1 MITYCHAEEVNFK
14 EIALMFNLY
23 NRPQNELK
31 TKISQNYRI
40 SEKICVENLLN
51 NINISDEV
59 SAKASNLARDL
70 VTKVRQSRVKGRGVD
85 ALMQEFKLSNAEGVA
100 LMCLAESLLRIPDNL
115 TRDKLIRDKIAKG
128 DWGSHLNTE
137 NTFVNAAS
145 WGLLITGKLVN
156 SYDNKTLSG
165 VLLRLIAK
173 GGEPIIRASVAAGVR
188 LMGNQFVMGQTID
201 EALKASTSKES
212 IGYQFSYDM
221 LGEAA
226 VNESDAKRYM
236 DSYKESIVKVGLANN
251 KRGVHQGPGISVKL
265 SAIHPRYQRAQYDRV
280 IGELYPRLKE
290 LYLLAKEYQ
299 IGLFIDAEETE
310 RLEISLELLE
320 MLVKD
325 KDLAGFC
332 GIGFVIQAYQ
342 KRAPYVIDY
351 VADLAKQFGSKIMVR
366 LVKGAY
372 WDSEIK
378 KAQIDGQPDY
388 PVFTRK
394 FYTDL
399 SYLACAEKLFN
410 YQDLIYPLFAT
421 HNAHTLATI
430 YYMGEGKKYEF
441 QCLYGMGETLYDNV
455 VGAKNLDIT
464 CRVYAPVGT
473 HETLLAYLVRRLLE
487 NGANSSFV
495 HQIVDKQIPIET
507 LIQSPIEQSK
517 LANGESN
524 PHFQKPESIYPNGR
538 INSKGMDLSDEIT
551 LNTLQSELN
560 KFVSNDYLAHP
571 LVPGINDFE
580 TREKHN
586 ICSPA
591 NIKDRIGYVI
601 KSEIDDIDIAVNN
614 AENAFLKWSATSP
627 VVRGKILLKMADK
640 LEANYYEL
648 LNLLVREAG
657 KTLSNAISEV
667 REAVDF
673 CRYYGNQVICEFDN
687 KTHKPIGTL
696 VCISPWNFP
705 LAIFLG
711 EVSSSLAA
719 GNCVLAK
726 PSYQTSIIAFFAV
739 KLFHDSG
746 IPKDVLQFM
755 PGAGSTIGN
764 QLTLHKKIHGVIFTG
779 STEVAKTINQNLATK
794 DFESVLIAETGGQ
807 NTMIVDSSSLP
818 EQVVNDVITSG
829 FDSAGQ
835 RCSALRVLY
844 LQADI
849 ADKVLEMLKGAM
861 DDLRVGNPTDLATDV
876 GPVIDKNAQKTLL
889 EHIEYMKHNARLFYQ
904 APCGSSCEEGI
915 YVAPTL
921 FEIGSIS
928 ELTREVF
935 GPVIHVIRFS
945 GEDLEKVIEEIN
957 SSGYG
962 LTQGLHSRIEDTA
975 ITVYQ
980 NIKAGNIY
988 INRNTVGA
996 VVGVQPF
1003 GGEGLS
1009 GTGPKA
1015 GGPFYL
1021 YRLVNTNSH
1030 PMENFVPKEY
1040 KFTKLDT
1047 FVASLERCGFNKVE
1061 QQVLYDY
1068 ADKIRTDSLLTRQIE
1083 LPGPTGE
1090 RNFMFFV
1097 GRGMVACF
1105 AKDTISYALQIICAY
1120 ATGNDVILPKDS
1132 HTGVFKGVLLGNSII
1147 SELTNYHGF
1156 INIAMIAKDYSDING
1171 LSVSLANRDG
1181 CLTLKTIERENGNY
1195 NLDLL
1200 MTERT
1205 VSINTTATGGN
1216 VQLMSIDDIVG
1227 I

>member
-1 MITYCHAEEVNFK
+1 MY
-14 EIALMFNLY
+14 NLY
-23 NRPQNELK
+23 TKTQNQLK
-31 TKISQNYRI
+31 TQISKNYRTE
-40 SEKICVENLLN
+40 EKKCVEDLLN
-51 NINISDEV
+51 SINISDEV
-59 SAKASNLARDL
+59 FAKSSNLARDL
-70 VTKVRQSRVKGRGVD
+70 VTKVRNSRVKGRGVD
-85 ALMQEFKLSNAEGVA
+85 ALMQEFKLSNSEGVA

-128 DWGSHLNTE
+128 DWKSHIHTE
-137 NTFVNAAS
+137 NTFVNVAS
-145 WGLLITGKLVN
+145 WGLLITGKLVG
-156 SYDNKTLSG
+156 SFDNNNLSN

-173 GGEPIIRASVAAGVR
+173 GGEPLIRASVAAGVR
-188 LMGNQFVMGQTID
+188 LMGSQFVMGETID
-201 EALKASTSKES
+201 EALKASIKKEA

-226 VNESDAKRYM
+226 VNEADAKRYM
-236 DSYKESIVKVGLANN
+236 ESYKNSIIQVGVANN
-251 KRGVHQGPGISVKL
+251 KRGVHKGSGISVKL
-265 SAIHPRYQRAQYDRV
+265 SAIHPRYQRSQHTRV
-280 IGELYPRLKE
+280 IEELYPRLRE
-290 LYLLAKEYQ
+290 LYVLAKEYQ

-310 RLEISLELLE
+310 RLEVSLELLE
-320 MLVKD
+320 MLTRD
-325 KDLAGFC
+325 KDLAGFE

-351 VADLAKQFGSKIMVR
+351 VAELAKEFGTKIMVR

-378 KAQIDGQPDY
+378 KAQVDGQIDY

-399 SYLACAEKLFN
+399 SYLACASKLFS
-410 YQDLIYPLFAT
+410 YQDTIYPLFAT
-421 HNAHTLATI
+421 HNAHTLATV
-430 YYMGEGKKYEF
+430 YYMGEGKQYEF

-455 VGAKNLDIT
+455 VGDRNLNVN

-495 HQIVDKQIPIET
+495 HQIVDKKIPIET
-507 LIQSPIEQSK
+507 LIQSPIIQAK

-524 PHFQKPESIYPNGR
+524 PHFKKPAFIYPNGR
-538 INSKGMDLSDEIT
+538 INSKGIDLSDEIT
-551 LNTLQSELN
+551 LNNLQDELN
-560 KFVSNDYLAHP
+560 KFLANDYLAHP
-571 LVPGINDFE
+571 LVPTLSDFNNRIKNE
-580 TREKHN
+580 VY
-586 ICSPA
+586 SPSC
-591 NIKDRIGYVI
+591 IKDKVGLVI
-601 KSEIDDIDIAVNN
+601 KAEIEDIEVAVKN
-614 AENAFLKWSATSP
+614 AVAAFPQWSSTSP
-627 VVRGKILLKMADK
+627 VVRGELLLKMADK
-640 LEANYYEL
+640 LEDNYFEL

-687 KTHKPIGTL
+687 KIHHPIGTF

-711 EVSSSLAA
+711 EVSSCLAS
-719 GNCVLAK
+719 GNCVIAK
-726 PSYQTSIIAFFAV
+726 PSYQTSLIAFFAI
-739 KLFHDSG
+739 KLFHEVG
-746 IPKDVLQFM
+746 VPTDVLQFM
-755 PGAGSTIGN
+755 PGSGSTVGN
-764 QLTLHKKIHGVIFTG
+764 ELTKNNNIKGVIFTG
-779 STEVAKTINQNLATK
+779 STEVAKTINQNLSEK
-794 DFESVLIAETGGQ
+794 DYESVLIAETGGQ
-807 NTMIVDSSSLP
+807 NAMIVDSSSLP

-844 LQADI
+844 IQSDI
-849 ADKVLEMLKGAM
+849 ADKVLEMLKGTM
-861 DDLRVGNPTDLATDV
+861 DELKVGNPIDLATDV
-876 GPVIDKNAQKTLL
+876 GPVIDKNAQAALL
-889 EHIEYMKHNARLFYQ
+889 QHIDKMKHTARIFYQ
-904 APCGSSCEEGI
+904 TPLSSECDDGI

-921 FEIGSIS
+921 LEIGSIS
-928 ELTREVF
+928 ELKREVF

-945 GEDLEKVIEEIN
+945 GEELDKVIYEIN

-962 LTQGLHSRIEDTA
+962 LTQGVHSRIEATA
-975 ITVYQ
+975 SKVYQ

-988 INRNTVGA
+988 VNRNTVGA

-1015 GGPFYL
+1015 GGQFYL

-1030 PMENFVPKEY
+1030 PLDNFVTKDY

-1047 FVASLERCGFNKVE
+1047 FVATLEKCGFNKE
-1061 QQVLYDY
+1061 DHQVLYDY
-1068 ADKIRTDSLLTRQIE
+1068 SEKLRNESMLTRQIE

-1105 AKDTISYALQIICAY
+1105 ANDTLSYALQIICAY
-1120 ATGNDVILPKDS
+1120 ATGNDVVLPKEFC
-1132 HTGVFKGVLLGNSII
+1132 TEVFNGILLGDSNI
-1147 SELTNYHGF
+1147 SELKNYHDF
-1156 INIAMIAKDYSDING
+1156 INVALVAKDYEGINE
-1171 LSVSLANRDG
+1171 LSRTLAKRDG
-1181 CLTLKTIERENGNY
+1181 CLTIKIIEKDNANY

-1200 MTERT
+1200 VTERT
-1205 VSINTTATGGN
+1205 VSINSTATGGN
-1216 VQLMSIDDIVG
+1216 VQLMSIDDIV
-1227 I
+1227 